1 MEALDMLHA
10 MTSGHDGSPTTLHAS
25 GPRAALNRLEVLAM
39 SADPHLAPT
48 VVRQMV
54 AGAVDLIVHLGTYQ
68 RGDKACR
75 RLGNLA
81 FVAENPEDP
90 FGGAVLQEFCS
101 YVPQSDDWR
110 WDSAALAN
118 APAKIR
124 EKLELAGVEP
134 SGLLFHVIG
143 RD

>member
-1 MEALDMLHA
+1 MLHA
-10 MTSGHDGSPTTLHAS
+10 MTSGHDGSLTTLHAS

-68 RGDKACR
+68 RGDTACR
-75 RLGNLA
+75 RLGSLA

-90 FGGAVLQEFCS
+90 FGGALVQEFCR
-101 YVPQSDDWR
+101 YVPQSDDWQWR
-110 WDSAALAN
+110 AQPWPTSPRRSETSSNLSASNRLA
-118 APAKIR
+118 
-124 EKLELAGVEP
+124 
-134 SGLLFHVIG
+134 SFFQTIG
-143 RD
+143 HA